1 MIEGDKSL
9 PIQRQ
14 KFEVVK
20 MVSLDTIEENFQK
33 ILISKDSWDKKNQ
46 SLSFLMTQLERF
58 YNIEILE
65 KFTTEEQKNS
75 REFKLYVEIAHSRK
89 F

>member
-1 MIEGDKSL
+1 
-9 PIQRQ
+9 
-14 KFEVVK
+14 
-20 MVSLDTIEENFQK
+20 MVSLDTIEENFEK
-33 ILISKDSWDKKNQ
+33 ILNSKENWDKKNQ
-46 SLSFLMTQLERF
+46 NLSFLMTQLERF

-75 REFKLYVEIAHSRK
+75 REFKLYVEMAHSRK

>member
-46 SLSFLMTQLERF
+46 SLSFLMT
-58 YNIEILE
+58 N
-65 KFTTEEQKNS
+65 
-75 REFKLYVEIAHSRK
+75 
-89 F
+89 

>member
-1 MIEGDKSL
+1 
-9 PIQRQ
+9 
-14 KFEVVK
+14 
-20 MVSLDTIEENFQK
+20 MVSLDTIEENFNK
-33 ILISKDSWDKKNQ
+33 IINSKDSWDKKNQ

-89 F
+89 

>member
-1 MIEGDKSL
+1 
-9 PIQRQ
+9 
-14 KFEVVK
+14 

>member
-89 F
+89 

>member
-33 ILISKDSWDKKNQ
+33 ILISKDSWDKKNHN
-46 SLSFLMTQLERF
+46 LSFLMTQLEKF
-58 YNIEILE
+58 YNIELLE
-65 KFTTEEQKNS
+65 SSTRGPVRKMRIYNAK
-75 REFKLYVEIAHSRK
+75 EFS
-89 F
+89 

>member
-1 MIEGDKSL
+1 
-9 PIQRQ
+9 
-14 KFEVVK
+14 
-20 MVSLDTIEENFQK
+20 MVSLDTIEENFEK
-33 ILISKDSWDKKNQ
+33 ILNSKENWDKKNQ
-46 SLSFLMTQLERF
+46 NLSFLMTQLERF